1 MSANLDLVR
10 SIYADWEHGDFSTA
24 DWAHPDIEYV
34 VADGPE
40 PGTWSGVGEM
50 AAAFR
55 DLLGAWEDFRV
66 RADEYREVDE
76 GAVAVPVPDER
87 CHLAVVDVEEDG
99 GLRPH
104 LSQLKSASLA
114 MSTATGEHEDALVV
128 ELPVLVS
135 LGTELLPAAHNSPPS
150 GGHALKPPGTPAIGS
165 IGDYVLD
172 LGVGPVRSA
181 EVPAFPVRVDRAH
194 EVEVRGHSPTAP
206 ARPL

>member
-66 RADEYREVDE
+66 RADEYREVD
-76 GAVAVPVPDER
+76 DER
-87 CHLAVVDVEEDG
+87 
-99 GLRPH
+99 
-104 LSQLKSASLA
+104 
-114 MSTATGEHEDALVV
+114 
-128 ELPVLVS
+128 VLV
-135 LGTELLPAAHNSPPS
+135 LQHNTARGKTS
-150 GGHALKPPGTPAIGS
+150 GLSMRAEAGIIFHLRDGKVTRCVSYMDRDHALA
-165 IGDYVLD
+165 D
-172 LGVGPVRSA
+172 LGL
-181 EVPAFPVRVDRAH
+181 EV
-194 EVEVRGHSPTAP
+194 
-206 ARPL
+206 